1 VVSIQHLLVYFYFEN
16 RHSKPMKTI
25 AQYLTILLIL
35 NVNCRAQVPD
45 DYSFKQSFRT
55 GEPASVNIKTN
66 DGFIHAYSA
75 DTREIGVY
83 FIVRRNNRVQ
93 DMNLKE
99 LRDELEV
106 EISFAN
112 NTLDIVIEQ
121 RYGNWITN
129 WRDRYN
135 VSLHII
141 APKRTDNNLR
151 TSDGDIE
158 LVDFVGDQE
167 CRTSDGNINAE
178 DISGALEAR
187 TSDGGIN
194 ALNVKGDIGLHTS
207 DGDIFAENI
216 LGDLEAKTSDGEIT
230 VEDVKG
236 NVYAVTSDGDV
247 SIRQSRGRHEA
258 RTSDGNIRFEELD
271 GGLVARTSDG
281 DIRGDFSTL
290 DQPLK
295 LKTSDGNISVAV
307 PRNLGMNILLKG
319 EDLDVLLEDFSGETS
334 DNRIEGSLRGGG
346 VEVELITTDG
356 DVALNYN

>member
-1 VVSIQHLLVYFYFEN
+1 M
-16 RHSKPMKTI
+16 RTI
-25 AQYLTILLIL
+25 AKFLTILAFL
-35 NVNCRAQVPD
+35 NIDCQAQLPD

-66 DGFIHAYSA
+66 DGYIHAYSA
-75 DTREIGVY
+75 DTREIVVY
-83 FIVRRNNRVQ
+83 FIVHRNNRVQ
-93 DMNLKE
+93 DMDLQKLQE
-99 LRDELEV
+99 ELEV
-106 EISFAN
+106 DISFDN

-121 RYGNWITN
+121 RDINWITN

-141 APKRTDNNLR
+141 APKKTDNNLR

-178 DISGALEAR
+178 DISGVLEAR
-187 TSDGGIN
+187 TSDGNIN
-194 ALNVKGDIGLHTS
+194 AVDVKGNVGLHTS
-207 DGDIFAENI
+207 DGDIYAENI

-230 VEDVKG
+230 IEDVKG

-247 SIRQSRGRHEA
+247 SIRQSRGMHEA

-307 PRNLGMNILLKG
+307 PRNLGMNILLRG
-319 EDLDVLLEDFSGETS
+319 EDLDVKLVDFSGESS
-334 DNRIEGSLRGGG
+334 DNKIEGTLNGGG

-356 DVALNYN
+356 DVELVNR